1 MIFVGIGCL
10 VASFYRYYFVIFVV
24 YKIYFISMLK
34 AERRN
39 LIMAKLLK
47 KQRVSTIELAE
58 ELGLSEDT
66 IRRDLNKLHEKGL
79 LEKVYGGAVPV
90 TNKEK
95 NVFDI
100 TISNEK
106 MKKKIGI
113 KALSLLHDGQVIIMS
128 GGTTNLVF
136 SKLIPPLL
144 KATVYTY
151 SLPIAMQ
158 LSQYENI
165 DLIFIGGKMQ
175 KNAMVTIGMD
185 VIQVLSKIKADICFI
200 GASSINTEHGL
211 TEEGY
216 EVSIVKKAM
225 LDASEKVVSM
235 FTADKLNNKMPH
247 VVCGINRLNAIVT
260 DLNPDDELLKE
271 YHAAG
276 VAVL

>member
-1 MIFVGIGCL
+1 
-10 VASFYRYYFVIFVV
+10 
-24 YKIYFISMLK
+24 MLK

-39 LIMAKLLK
+39 FIMTKLLK
-47 KQRVSTIELAE
+47 EQRVSTIELAE
-58 ELGLSEDT
+58 DLGLSEDT

-79 LEKVYGGAVPV
+79 LEKVYGGAIP
-90 TNKEK
+90 TKEQEK

-106 MKKKIGI
+106 KKKEIGL

-128 GGTTNLVF
+128 GGTTNLIF

-144 KATVYTY
+144 KATIYTY

-158 LSQYENI
+158 LSQYQNI
-165 DLIFIGGKMQ
+165 DLIFIGGKIN

-200 GASSINTEHGL
+200 GASGINIEQGL
-211 TEEGY
+211 MEIGY

-225 LDASEKVVSM
+225 LEASDKAVTM
-235 FTADKLNNKMPH
+235 FTADKLNDKMPH
-247 VVCGINRLNAIVT
+247 VVCGINRLSTIIT
-260 DLNPDDELLKE
+260 DLNPDDALLKE
-271 YHAAG
+271 YHVAG
-276 VAVL
+276 VTVI